1 MFFLVPLLNDEE
13 DDLESGLQVERTSK
27 QSPPSYDDSVI
38 YKPKNLVKTNIYSRL
53 NFILK

>member
-27 QSPPSYDDSVI
+27 QPPPSYDDSVI